1 MRLVSFLCVFLFSTY
16 IPHKAYGLTD
26 YQFNRITIANGLSS
40 SEIKCIFKDSN
51 GFMWFGTPSGLNR
64 YDGYQIQHIN
74 QDLSKLTGP
83 ANNDIERIQES
94 ADGMLWMRTAFG
106 YTVYNIRQERFEYD
120 IVPLV
125 RNQIGIDTFQR
136 LIIDKAQNYWFIT
149 DNDIRFRNPAD
160 KTFTIIP
167 QGGANELSPG
177 VIVDIARGENRYWFL
192 YASGLLECIDAQTLK
207 VIGRFT
213 GLQDNIPGAEI
224 NTLRMFISSTGEV
237 WIYAINTNIGV
248 ASFDLLSKEWEI
260 YASSYPPS
268 HRLHIPTNIVFALA
282 EDSKGN
288 LWIGSDH
295 GGVTLINKKTGLKE
309 NIRHNGQDPRSLPEN
324 AVKSL
329 YCDDLGI
336 VWAGTYKQGVGYYY
350 EGMFKFRQEGQQSHI
365 PYSDINCFEEDP
377 KGNLWI
383 GTNGG
388 GLIYYDRKLDK
399 YTQYTHKPGDT
410 GTPSGNV
417 IVSMTYDKAGK
428 LWIGYYL
435 DGLDCFD
442 GQRFTNYQQN
452 LSNPEGMTDNNFW
465 VLTLDKS
472 GGIWAGTLNG
482 GTLLIDPATGK
493 RTKQLESGGSVS
505 AIIQKKSGDILMGS
519 QSGLFIY
526 DKTSNSMIAYEPEA
540 LQEAQLIRYDISC
553 LHEDNRGLIWIGTRN
568 GLFVFNPYSG
578 QHQLF
583 NTSNGLVANLIQ
595 NIQEDE
601 GHNIWV
607 STNLGLSMLSVYTR
621 IEEAGYF
628 YHINNY
634 DPTDGLVARQFNYS
648 AGFVTTKGELVFGS
662 IAGFNLFHPSEV
674 IRSAGNPRVVL
685 TGLQIY
691 NNTILPGQRYNGRHI
706 LQESIAQTQEIELS
720 YKDKYFTLSF
730 AAQDYTNGGRSRYF
744 YKLEGFNN
752 QWLEADRES
761 RKVTFTNLNPGHYV
775 FHLKS
780 ISNDLNSGEYPITLR
795 ITVLPPFWQTIW
807 AWMVYV
813 LILIG
818 SLLYY
823 WRYTARKAEKKLMY
837 ARERMQAVQQHQIHE
852 MKLRFFTN
860 ISHEFRTPLTLI
872 LTPLEGLLKKTQDPD
887 DKVTLS
893 IIHRNAQQLLQL
905 VNQLLDFRKLDVRG
919 HSLNKG
925 FNDLAE
931 LIRGQSDLFTELL
944 ASKQIDLTIETI
956 PEHLY
961 TNIDADKIAK
971 VLVNLL
977 FNAQKFTP
985 AGGKIVLRMEAD
997 KNEKKVRITVTDN
1010 GIGIPEESL
1019 EKIFERFYQV
1029 KQTDEINRQEGG
1041 SGIGLHLAK
1050 EFVTLHGGD
1059 MWAENVPEGGS
1070 RFVVVLPIEEASTS
1084 PSAALQPVDT
1094 IDTQQAAITTIAARN
1109 IDDILSLTNPPKP
1122 DERPKLLLVDDVE
1135 DFRLY
1140 LSGRLKDQYT
1150 ILEASN
1156 GIDGLELAL
1165 QEIPDMILTDVMMAR
1180 MDGIEMSK
1188 RIKADIRTSHIPI
1201 ILLTA
1206 KSGEESKLEGLAAGA
1221 DDYITKPFNMDIL
1234 MVKIHNL
1241 VERVRMHQQVFKEQ
1255 IRIEPSKIT
1264 VNSIDEKLIRKA
1276 IDYTESHMSNPDL
1289 SVEELSREVGM
1300 SRATLYKKILSLTG
1314 RTPIEFIRVIR
1325 LKRAAQ
1331 LLKESQLTVSE
1342 IAYMVGF
1349 NNPKYFRKYFKD
1361 EFGILPSQYGEKD
1374 E

>member
-1 MRLVSFLCVFLFSTY
+1 MRILLFLYAFLFLTL
-16 IPHKAYGLTD
+16 IPHNASGSGD
-26 YQFNRITIANGLSS
+26 YQFNRISTEHGLSS

-64 YDGYQIQHIN
+64 YDGHQIQRVN
-74 QDLSKLTGP
+74 QDLSLLKGS
-83 ANNDIERIQES
+83 ANNDIERIEEAS
-94 ADGMLWMRTAFG
+94 DGKLWMRTAFG
-106 YTVYNIRQERFEYD
+106 YTVYNLRQERFEYD

-125 RNQIGIDTFQR
+125 QQLVGVDGFQR
-136 LIIDKAQNYWFIT
+136 LYIDKAKNYWFVTT
-149 DNDIRFRNPAD
+149 DDIRFRNPNED
-160 KTFTIIP
+160 TFTILP
-167 QGGANELSPG
+167 LNKGDEANPYTL
-177 VIVDIARGENRYWFL
+177 VDIAQGENKYWFL
-192 YASGLLECIDAQTLK
+192 YTNGLLECMDAQTHK
-207 VIGRFT
+207 IIGRYT
-213 GLQDNIPGAEI
+213 GLQKKVPAAGIS
-224 NTLRMFISSTGEV
+224 TLRLFISSTGEV
-237 WIYAINTNIGV
+237 WIYAINSDIGV
-248 ASFDLLSKEWEI
+248 ASFNMLSNEWDI
-260 YASSYPPS
+260 YSSEYPAS
-268 HRLHIPTNIVFALA
+268 HRLYIPTNIVFALT

-288 LWIGSDH
+288 MWIGSDH
-295 GGVTLINKKTGLKE
+295 GGITMVNKKAGTKE
-309 NIRHNGQDPRSLPEN
+309 YIRHNTSDPLSLPED
-324 AVKSL
+324 AVKSIC
-329 YCDDLGI
+329 CDDLGI
-336 VWAGTYKQGVGYYY
+336 IWLGTYKQGVGYYY
-350 EGMFKFRQEGQQSHI
+350 DGMFKFKFQGQENQI
-365 PYSDINCFEEDP
+365 PYADINSFQEDP

-399 YTQYTHKPGDT
+399 YTQYTHHHGDPR
-410 GTPSGNV
+410 TPSGDV
-417 IVSMTYDKAGK
+417 IVSMAYDQAGK

-435 DGLDCFD
+435 EGLDCFD
-442 GQRFTNYQQN
+442 GQTFTNYRQN
-452 LSNPEGMTDNNFW
+452 LNNPEGMTDNNFW
-465 VLTLDKS
+465 VLTTDKN
-472 GGIWAGTLNG
+472 GLLWAGTLNG
-482 GTLLIDPATGK
+482 GVLLIDPATGK
-493 RTKQLESGGSVS
+493 RLKRLECSGSVY
-505 AIIQKKSGDILMGS
+505 AIIQKKSGDILVGS
-519 QSGLFIY
+519 QGGIFIY
-526 DKTSNSMIAYEPEA
+526 NKEEDLLVPYEPEA
-540 LQEAQLIRYDISC
+540 LGDVQLTRYDISS

-578 QHQLF
+578 RHHLF
-583 NTSNGLVANLIQ
+583 NSTNGLAADLIQ

-601 GHNIWV
+601 AHNIWV
-607 STNLGLSMLSVYTR
+607 STNLGLSVVGVYTKM
-621 IEEAGYF
+621 EEPGYF
-628 YHINNY
+628 YHIDNY
-634 DPTDGLVARQFNYS
+634 NTDDGLTGRQFNFS
-648 AGFVTTKGELVFGS
+648 AGFATSKNELIFGGTS
-662 IAGFNLFHPSEV
+662 GFNLFLPSEV
-674 IRSAGNPRVVL
+674 THSEGNPRVIL

-691 NNTILPGQRYNGRHI
+691 NNNIHPGIKYDGRY
-706 LQESIAQTQEIELS
+706 LLKESITQLKELVLS

-730 AAQDYTNGGRSRYF
+730 AALDYTDAGRARYY

-761 RKVTFTNLNPGHYV
+761 RKVTFTNLNPGHYI
-775 FHLKS
+775 FHLKA
-780 ISNDLNSGEYPITLR
+780 ISNDLSTTGYPIALS
-795 ITVLPPFWQTIW
+795 IVVHPPFWQTIW
-807 AWMVYV
+807 AWMVYMLFV
-813 LILIG
+813 IG
-818 SLLYY
+818 TLLYY
-823 WRYTARKAEKKLMY
+823 WRYTTRKAEKKLMY
-837 ARERMQAVQQHQIHE
+837 ARERMQTIQQHQIHE

-887 DKVTLS
+887 DKVTLT

-919 HSLNKG
+919 HTLNKA

-931 LIRGQSDLFTELL
+931 LIREQSDLFTELL
-944 ASKQIDLTIETI
+944 SSKQISLTIRTE
-956 PEHLY
+956 PDHLY
-961 TNIDADKIAK
+961 TNFDADKIAK

-985 AGGKIVLRMEAD
+985 TSGHIELLMQAIPG
-997 KNEKKVRITVTDN
+997 EKKVQITVTDN
-1010 GIGIPEESL
+1010 GIGIPEEAI

-1029 KQTDEINRQEGG
+1029 KQTDEVNHQEGG

-1050 EFVTLHGGD
+1050 EFVSLHGGE
-1059 MWAENVPEGGS
+1059 MWAENRPEGGS
-1070 RFVVVLPIEEASTS
+1070 RFTVILPIEEDPVTAKPGTDIKTS
-1084 PSAALQPVDT
+1084 E
-1094 IDTQQAAITTIAARN
+1094 ARTAEAPAETKD
-1109 IDDILSLTNPPKP
+1109 IDDLLMISHPATP
-1122 DERPKLLLVDDVE
+1122 DEKPKLLIVDDVE

-1140 LSGRLKDQYT
+1140 LSGRLKDQYA

-1241 VERVRMHQQVFKEQ
+1241 VERGRMHREAFREQV
-1255 IRIEPSKIT
+1255 RIEPSKIT
-1264 VNSIDEKLIRKA
+1264 VNSLDEKLIRKA
-1276 IDYTESHMSNPDL
+1276 IEYTEAHMANPDL

-1314 RTPIEFIRVIR
+1314 RTPVEFIRVVR
-1325 LKRAAQ
+1325 LKRGAQ

-1361 EFGILPSQYGEKD
+1361 EFGVLPSQYGGKD